1 MASCGSLNLRVKMFI
16 YFLTIRGMMWQ
27 LFIANKISLYEITVV
42 NKHCKESKLIIVE
55 ITIIKQS
62 LDIFKRWFLQQNEVV
77 RGSNNNNETRRLI

>member
-1 MASCGSLNLRVKMFI
+1 MAKLWILNLKVMMFI

-27 LFIANKISLYEITVV
+27 FFIANKISLYEITVV

-55 ITIIKQS
+55 ITIFKQS

-77 RGSNNNNETRRLI
+77 HGSNNKN